1 MNDLLG
7 WISEYSPAV
16 VITLALGAAALFVVR
31 LIVEHAVGR
40 EFDRN
45 AKVFDALLRRRSAF
59 EEKILTERFESVA
72 ALYGRLQRVTT
83 NLNRLRHGMP
93 TPADFLVDGEIV
105 PLTEIFEDITI
116 ERLVLGESYHEQLNR
131 LARIALR
138 MANADAD
145 GLITLTREWEGVSTE
160 LREGVEK
167 DFGVADIRW

>member
-16 VITLALGAAALFVVR
+16 VIAIAGGAAVLFVVR
-31 LIVEHAVGR
+31 LIVERAVGR

-59 EEKILTERFESVA
+59 EEKILTERFESLTG
-72 ALYGRLQRVTT
+72 LYGRLQRVTT
-83 NLNRLRHGMP
+83 NVNRLRHGKP
-93 TPADFLVDGEIV
+93 APADFLVDGEIV
-105 PLTEIFEDITI
+105 PLTGIFDDITI
-116 ERLVLGESYHEQLNR
+116 ERLVLGETYHEQLNR

-138 MANADAD
+138 MANAESDAWTA
-145 GLITLTREWEGVSTE
+145 LSQEWESVATE
-160 LREGVEK
+160 LRAKVEA